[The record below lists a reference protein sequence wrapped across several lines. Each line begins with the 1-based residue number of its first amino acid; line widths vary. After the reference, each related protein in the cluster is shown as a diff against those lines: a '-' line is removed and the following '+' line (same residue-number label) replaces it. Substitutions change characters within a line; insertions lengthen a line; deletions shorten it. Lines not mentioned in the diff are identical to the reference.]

1 MLLAVLYQSRSRRIG
16 AKITGN
22 PHAPLNSMTSWSLLY
37 ASLLRCGLSLWGED
51 ARAREGPSQMTVSS
65 DEQENH
71 VGALAAMTLQ
81 SHSMLDSLFA
91 WHSQWEQMQR
101 TSRIR
106 GWHVAWSVGTAH
118 SQNPQTPVVESF
130 RFLQFCGHVPQ
141 IWYQEFI
148 MRLVFFDLKDS
159 FHAQYQLFWR
169 RRCHFQGWV
178 SKPMFCVI

>member
-1 MLLAVLYQSRSRRIG
+1 MLLAVLYQSRSRRTG

-22 PHAPLNSMTSWSLLY
+22 PPPPTPQLHDQLIFTLCVVTQMRLKPLGRRRG
-37 ASLLRCGLSLWGED
+37 AS
-51 ARAREGPSQMTVSS
+51 EGPSQMTVSS
-65 DEQENH
+65 NEQENH

-81 SHSMLDSLFA
+81 SHSMLDSSFT

-106 GWHVAWSVGTAH
+106 RWHVAWSVGTAH

-148 MRLVFFDLKDS
+148 MRLVF
-159 FHAQYQLFWR
+159 W
-169 RRCHFQGWV
+169 
-178 SKPMFCVI
+178 I